1 MTEVR
6 SPNRILSERIQF
18 VACAILVLFFAGWIG
33 WFFPFDDLLDQSGT
47 PLGADFSMFYVAGQ
61 VVLDGA
67 GEQLYE
73 QAEHQRR
80 LQQLF
85 PAIDPS
91 FALPYRYPPCV
102 ATLMVPLAALPYAL
116 AYAVFFALSSAAW
129 WAAARQLV
137 SACPELRVAWQRSL
151 RWAILGWPVALET
164 LVGGQASMFALLITV
179 SVYVLLRHQQV
190 VLAGAILA
198 LAAYKPNVLA
208 LLALGCMFR
217 FPQMLKG
224 FLPVAAGIGLL
235 CLVPAGWEGLLQYR
249 ELTANLATQSWDVA
263 TPIWKVHGLT
273 PWFQFMFGEDG
284 RLACGL
290 TGIAATLVVA
300 IRARVVTVIE
310 PIWFATLISLNAL
323 CNPYTPT
330 YDLVLLLVAA
340 TLTAEHLVLRHGPN
354 ISRTLV
360 AAQLLLAIVYFGPHL
375 SQVVA
380 KSTGAQPFGLVLA
393 ALAVFLGGISR
404 DTHIFFNSRPPS
416 RDPGT
421 TDLFCHLHN

>member
-1 MTEVR
+1 MLKTELR
-6 SPNRILSERIQF
+6 SPNRVLSERIQF

-91 FALPYRYPPCV
+91 FALPYRYPPFV
-102 ATLMVPLAALPYAL
+102 ATLMIPLAALPYAL
-116 AYAVFFALSSAAW
+116 AYAVFLVLSCAAW
-129 WAAARQLV
+129 WTAARQLV
-137 SACPELRVAWQRSL
+137 SACPELQDAWQRSL

-164 LVGGQASMFALLITV
+164 LVGGQASMFALLIAV
-179 SVYVLLRHQQV
+179 SVYVLLRHKRV

-208 LLALGCMFR
+208 LLALGCLFR
-217 FPQMLKG
+217 YPRMLTG
-224 FLPVAAGIGLL
+224 FVPVATGVGLL
-235 CLVPAGWEGLLQYR
+235 CLVPAGWEGLMQYR

-273 PWFQFMFGEDG
+273 PWFQFMLGDNG

-290 TGIAATLVVA
+290 LGIAATLGVA
-300 IRARVVTVIE
+300 IRARAVTVSEPIE
-310 PIWFATLISLNAL
+310 PIWFATLISLNSLFNA
-323 CNPYTPT
+323 YTPT
-330 YDLVLLLVAA
+330 YDLVLLLVGA
-340 TLTAEHLVLRHGPN
+340 TLTAEHLVHRHGPN
-354 ISRTLV
+354 VSRTLV

-375 SQVVA
+375 SQFVA

-393 ALAVFLGGISR
+393 ALAIWQGGLLWQSQR
-404 DTHIFFNSRPPS
+404 EPS
-416 RDPGT
+416 EVSDQLLTSVSG
-421 TDLFCHLHN
+421 